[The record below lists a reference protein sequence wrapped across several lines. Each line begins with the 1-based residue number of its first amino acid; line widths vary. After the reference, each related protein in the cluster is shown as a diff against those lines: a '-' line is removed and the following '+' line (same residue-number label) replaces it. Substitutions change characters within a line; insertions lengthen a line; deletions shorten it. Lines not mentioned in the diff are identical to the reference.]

1 MQFIRKKNLFN
12 FITHPFFIKM
22 ISFRFSLDAF
32 KNFIL
37 TNFVLKHTE
46 WSNYEKSYNNN
57 LNNETKL

>member
-1 MQFIRKKNLFN
+1 M
-12 FITHPFFIKM
+12 THPFFIKM

-57 LNNETKL
+57 LNNETKEP